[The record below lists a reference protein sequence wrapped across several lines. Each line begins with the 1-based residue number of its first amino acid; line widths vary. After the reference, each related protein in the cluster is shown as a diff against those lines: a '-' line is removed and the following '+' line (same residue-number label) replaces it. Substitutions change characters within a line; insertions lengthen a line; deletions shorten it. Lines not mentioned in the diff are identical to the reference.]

1 MVAAVFSLP
10 ALVLG
15 PWKRHSVSV
24 HRGEMFA
31 GVLHSTRL
39 TSLLLFLIRREGEA
53 PSHAINCDSTDM
65 RDGWDCG
72 ERRTSKEL
80 AGGAGDSDDMLRL
93 LVVPWLLF
101 NSKTSHHDDDDM
113 RLSST

>member
-1 MVAAVFSLP
+1 MAAAVFSLP

-24 HRGEMFA
+24 HHGAKERRQVMPSTAIARISEMA
-31 GVLHSTRL
+31 G
-39 TSLLLFLIRREGEA
+39 
-53 PSHAINCDSTDM
+53 P
-65 RDGWDCG
+65 CG

-80 AGGAGDSDDMLRL
+80 AGGAGDSDDKMRL
-93 LVVPWLLF
+93 LVVQWLLL
-101 NSKTSHHDDDDM
+101 NSTTNHDGNDDDM